1 MQTRTFALL
10 LITLF
15 LSACATS
22 RAPVEK
28 HATDLELVRLG
39 VEALLPRRE
48 VAGDVKRI
56 EDAADGG
63 QAFTFGM
70 DAEETIWLQQ
80 QDQARAVDF
89 VRKATAAI
97 AESRQPTCAW
107 WAFRCRSA
115 RRAALAPFE
124 KTAAP

>member
-1 MQTRTFALL
+1 
-10 LITLF
+10 
-15 LSACATS
+15 
-22 RAPVEK
+22 
-28 HATDLELVRLG
+28 

-56 EDAADGG
+56 EDAQDGG

-80 QDQARAVDF
+80 QDETRAVDF

-97 AESRQPTCAW
+97 AESRQPKCAW
-107 WAFRCRSA
+107 WAFSCRKA
-115 RRAALAPFE
+115 RRAALAPFAP
-124 KTAAP
+124 AASPP